1 MRSLPALDEVPQYA
15 HRQAQGQQQ
24 GGGLVEGQ
32 AEAQHIDHLREGTS
46 KTT

>member
-32 AEAQHIDHLREGTS
+32 AAAQHIDHLREGTS